1 MVMLRASIDTKE
13 LQTAL
18 GASRAQLTPALSRFF
33 QRVAVLVERGGAKNL
48 AGAGA
53 PGSYPIPI
61 RTGDLLRGQGSESS
75 PRHAEIFNTA
85 IHADAQQA
93 GYFPY
98 GNRALTPIPPRP
110 FNRDAAKAA
119 PIEDELAD
127 ALMRVF
133 P

>member
-1 MVMLRASIDTKE
+1 MAMLRVTIDTRE
-13 LQTAL
+13 LQAAL
-18 GASRAQLTPALSRFF
+18 GVSRAQLTPAMRRFF
-33 QRVAVLVERGGAKNL
+33 QRVAALVERGGEKNL
-48 AGAGA
+48 KGSGASR
-53 PGSYPIPI
+53 SYPIPI
-61 RTGDLLRGQGSESS
+61 RTSHLHGAQGSESS

-85 IHADAQQA
+85 LYADAQQA

-98 GNRALTPIPPRP
+98 GNKALTPIPPRP